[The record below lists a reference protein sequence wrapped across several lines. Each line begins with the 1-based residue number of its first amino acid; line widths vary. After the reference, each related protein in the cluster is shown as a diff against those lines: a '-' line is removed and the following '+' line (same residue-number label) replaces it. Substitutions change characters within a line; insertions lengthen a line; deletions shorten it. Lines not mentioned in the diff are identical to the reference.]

1 MMMNRRPWAAVA
13 GVDCYRRR
21 VPRRPAKRTPLP
33 IAYTSGITRPLK
45 TAEATARD
53 IVRDIVAAG
62 LQQGD
67 KLLAEPEML
76 AHHGVSRQ
84 SLREAL
90 RLLEVQGL
98 IELHRG
104 PGGGPVV
111 GSVDAANFGR
121 MGTLYYHLVGVT
133 YAEIVEAWAFAE
145 GQIAWLVAGRDD
157 RPCVDA
163 ASPDDVG
170 PDDVGPDDAGPDGD
184 LAAYVDRHSRFHYV
198 LAQQCGNRA
207 LQLALSSYGMI
218 AAHHLLAELDPR
230 LFGDVIEAQHR
241 EIASAIAAGDRE
253 LARDLSEAHVHT
265 IAELYQRATGASLDT
280 LVEWR

>member
-1 MMMNRRPWAAVA
+1 MRNSRA
-13 GVDCYRRR
+13 GAQVDCYRRR

-33 IAYTSGITRPLK
+33 IAYSSGISRPLK
-45 TAEATARD
+45 TAEETARD
-53 IVRDIVAAG
+53 IVHDIVAAG
-62 LQQGD
+62 LQPGD

-121 MGTLYYHLVGVT
+121 MGTLFYHLVGVT

-145 GQIAWLVAGRDD
+145 GQIAWLVAGRED
-157 RPCVDA
+157 RSSVHADLTSCVGRLAGTSA
-163 ASPDDVG
+163 A
-170 PDDVGPDDAGPDGD
+170 DGAVD
-184 LAAYVDRHSRFHYV
+184 METYVDEHSRFHYV
-198 LAQQCGNRA
+198 LAQHCGNRA

-218 AAHHLLAELDPR
+218 VAHHLLADLDPR
-230 LFGDVIEAQHR
+230 VLGDVIEAQHR
-241 EIASAIAAGDRE
+241 EIAKAIAGGHRQR
-253 LARDLSEAHVHT
+253 ARDLSEAHVRT
-265 IAELYQRATGASLDT
+265 IAELYQRETGHSLDT